1 MSKPSSLITA
11 KRLKELREEKKLS
24 HISLSKALKEQYG
37 IDISRDSLMC
47 YEVSD
52 PHHTKAYKNE
62 GMRVEYL
69 RCFSE
74 FYDVSSD
81 YLLGLTDDRN
91 KKPSAVD
98 ELGLSNKAVDNIRLI
113 RTHSDSAITALD
125 TLLENADILILLE
138 MISQLADSVKDEIQR
153 IKQSADKIEAPIL
166 GMDRKTQLSCMDN
179 NRMQRLV
186 EELSNLHPDLRG
198 RIAVFCGDRFLN
210 AQMEDIK
217 SSFECTLHRVTG
229 YYELLSLQMELG
241 RDYGN
246 D

>member
-1 MSKPSSLITA
+1 MAQFSEKNDRLPIFR
-11 KRLKELREEKKLS
+11 KRLYELMGDMSITEFAGKVGLSRQTMGFYLNGDRIPDAETLLRICEKCN
-24 HISLSKALKEQYG
+24 I
-37 IDISRDSLMC
+37 
-47 YEVSD
+47 
-52 PHHTKAYKNE
+52 
-62 GMRVEYL
+62 
-69 RCFSE
+69 
-74 FYDVSSD
+74 SSD
-81 YLLGLTDDRN
+81 WLLGITNDHNRQ
-91 KKPSAVD
+91 PCAVD
-98 ELGLSNKAVDNIRLI
+98 ELGLSNKAVENIRLI
-113 RTHSDSAITALD
+113 RTHSNSAITALD